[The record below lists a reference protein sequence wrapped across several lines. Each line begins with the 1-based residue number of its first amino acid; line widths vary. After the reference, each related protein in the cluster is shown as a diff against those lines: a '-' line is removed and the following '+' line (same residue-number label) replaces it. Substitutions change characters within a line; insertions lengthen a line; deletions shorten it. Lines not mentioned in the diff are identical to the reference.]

1 MNLIDEILTSSF
13 CHTHK
18 YYWRNHLS
26 RHHISRML
34 RLAPLDRLIGDVNGV
49 SDSRYLMYRVETI
62 LSPDGARQYE
72 FLIEYDI
79 YNPSQG
85 IYFGCKSVTLPGHRH
100 AKEISLANNDWQ
112 RVKPHALLRLNNIF
126 IDKDFDYR
134 FQDTDNANDN
144 TFWPFWISLYEDE
157 DPQALAVRALA
168 TIATAYRQLFEG
180 TLPLISEKIISNEK
194 KIITRTAFTEEAYS
208 RLRDNILSYIKII
221 PVSVHTESSIISS
234 IHKPQEAWDIFED
247 FLIVAEKQNIF
258 HKVDYYEKALIL
270 NSHYSDIDFKCMMTL
285 LFDRISD
292 RLKVDSIRIPW
303 SSLIAV
309 FLRSDG
315 TTFKQQ
321 IKTLNPTPS
330 TRRYWNTLFQT
341 INF

>member
-1 MNLIDEILTSSF
+1 MNLIDEILTPSL
-13 CHTHK
+13 CPTHK

-34 RLAPLDRLIGDVNGV
+34 RLAPLDQLMGDVNGV

-62 LSPDGARQYE
+62 LSPCGARRYE

-79 YNPSQG
+79 CNPSQG
-85 IYFGCKSVTLPGHRH
+85 IYFGCKSLTLPGHRH
-100 AKEISLANNDWQ
+100 SKEISIANDDWQ

-134 FQDTDNANDN
+134 FQNTDNANDN

-157 DPQALAVRALA
+157 DPQALAVRALSA
-168 TIATAYRQLFEG
+168 IASAYRQLFEG
-180 TLPLISEKIISNEK
+180 TLPPISDKITFKEK

-208 RLRDNILSYIKII
+208 RLRDSIQSYVKAISASSHEHKMSKQIRAWKLFEIFLAKSEETGIL
-221 PVSVHTESSIISS
+221 
-234 IHKPQEAWDIFED
+234 
-247 FLIVAEKQNIF
+247 
-258 HKVDYYEKALIL
+258 HKVDYYEKAWML
-270 NSHYSDIDFKCMMTL
+270 NCSYSDIDFKCLMTL
-285 LFDRISD
+285 LFK
-292 RLKVDSIRIPW
+292 RLSECLDIESIRIPW
-303 SSLIAV
+303 SNLIAI

-330 TRRYWNTLFQT
+330 TRRYWETQFQT